1 MYHHLPLLLL
11 SPLEAIIAGLVTL
24 AFVFYLLWNF
34 RKSSKTLAPEIPG
47 GWPVIGHLFYFKNDA
62 DHDRT
67 LAQKLGDLADKHG
80 PVFTYKLGF
89 RRFLVVSS
97 YDAIKECFTTNDI
110 RFSNRPALLYGDHL
124 CYNNAMLFIAKY
136 GPYWRKI
143 RKLVNQ
149 EVLSV
154 NRLEKFKHIRFS
166 IVQENVK
173 ELYDHCDSTIN
184 LTDWIDKLSFD
195 IILKMIAGKSYN
207 NGHGEILKIAFQKFM
222 VIAMEF
228 ELYDIFPIPL
238 FKWVDFSGN
247 VKVVKE
253 TIKDIDT
260 VFQGWLDEHIKKRE
274 SNNEVLDE
282 NEQDFIDSMLSKT
295 SNEHL
300 GDTYSPSTSIKATIF
315 SLVLDATETLALHI
329 KWVMALL
336 INNKLE
342 MKKAQEEIDT
352 IVGKDR
358 WVEESDI
365 KNLVY
370 LQAIVKEALRLYPP
384 APLSVPHESVE
395 DCVVNGYHIPK
406 GTVLLPNVMKLQ
418 RDPKMW
424 LDPNKF
430 DPERFLTT
438 HAKIDYRGQHYELIP
453 FGTGRRACPAM
464 TYALQVEYLSI
475 AHLIQG
481 FNFNTP
487 SNEPLDMKEG
497 VGITSPKKNPI
508 EVLITPRL
516 PTMLYQY

>member
-1 MYHHLPLLLL
+1 MYHHLLLLL
-11 SPLEAIIAGLVTL
+11 SPIEAIIAGLVTL
-24 AFVFYLLWNF
+24 AFIFYILWNF
-34 RKSSKTLAPEIPG
+34 GKSSKTLPPEIPG
-47 GWPVIGHLFYFKNDA
+47 GWPVIGHLLCFKNDVN
-62 DHDRT
+62 HDRN

-97 YDAIKECFTTNDI
+97 NEAIKECFTTHDI
-110 RFSNRPALLYGDHL
+110 LFSNRPALLYGDYL
-124 CYNNAMLFIAKY
+124 CYNNAMLFTAEY

-154 NRLEKFKHIRFS
+154 SRLEKLKHIRCS
-166 IVQENVK
+166 IVQKKVK
-173 ELYDHCDSTIN
+173 ELYNHCDSPMN
-184 LTDWIDKLSFD
+184 LTDWVDKLVFD

-207 NGHGEILKIAFQKFM
+207 NGHGEILKVAFEKFM

-238 FKWVDFSGN
+238 FKWVDFSGSM
-247 VKVVKE
+247 KVVKE
-253 TIKDIDT
+253 TFKETDT
-260 VFQGWLDEHIKKRE
+260 IFQGWLDEHIKKRE
-274 SNNEVLDE
+274 RNEGLDE
-282 NEQDFIDSMLSKT
+282 NEEDFIDSLLSKT

-300 GDTYSPSTSIKATIF
+300 GDIHSPNITIKATIF

-329 KWVMALL
+329 KWVMSLL

-358 WVEESDI
+358 WVENNDI

-384 APLSVPHESVE
+384 APLAVPHEAAE
-395 DCVVNGYHIPK
+395 DCVVNEYHIPK
-406 GTVLLPNVMKLQ
+406 GTVLLANVMKLH
-418 RDPKMW
+418 RDPQIW
-424 LDPNKF
+424 SDPDKF

-438 HAKIDYRGQHYELIP
+438 HAKIDHRGQHYEFIP

-475 AHLIQG
+475 AHLIQA
-481 FNFNTP
+481 FNFNTA

-497 VGITSPKKNPI
+497 AGLTSPRKNPI

>member
-1 MYHHLPLLLL
+1 
-11 SPLEAIIAGLVTL
+11 
-24 AFVFYLLWNF
+24 
-34 RKSSKTLAPEIPG
+34 
-47 GWPVIGHLFYFKNDA
+47 
-62 DHDRT
+62 
-67 LAQKLGDLADKHG
+67 
-80 PVFTYKLGF
+80 
-89 RRFLVVSS
+89 
-97 YDAIKECFTTNDI
+97 
-110 RFSNRPALLYGDHL
+110 
-124 CYNNAMLFIAKY
+124 MLFIAKY

-166 IVQENVK
+166 IVQENVE

-222 VIAMEF
+222 VIPMEF

-238 FKWVDFSGN
+238 FKWVDITGN
-247 VKVVKE
+247 IKVVKE
-253 TIKDIDT
+253 TFKDIDT
-260 VFQGWLDEHIKKRE
+260 VFQGC
-274 SNNEVLDE
+274 
-282 NEQDFIDSMLSKT
+282 
-295 SNEHL
+295 NEHL
-300 GDTYSPSTSIKATIF
+300 GDTHSPNITIRATIF

-406 GTVLLPNVMKLQ
+406 GTVLLSNVLKLQ
-418 RDPKMW
+418 RDPKIW
-424 LDPNKF
+424 SDPDKF
-430 DPERFLTT
+430 DQ
-438 HAKIDYRGQHYELIP
+438 KD
-453 FGTGRRACPAM
+453 
-464 TYALQVEYLSI
+464 S
-475 AHLIQG
+475 
-481 FNFNTP
+481 
-487 SNEPLDMKEG
+487 
-497 VGITSPKKNPI
+497 
-508 EVLITPRL
+508 
-516 PTMLYQY
+516 